1 MHEEIVDYETGMLL
15 KKCGFDEC
23 CNEFYYNDIQHNG
36 KSISFDE
43 QLDLVDEGRGN
54 EIVEIKG
61 GSIGSHWNRNSEDW
75 LQESCCSA
83 PSLTLVEK
91 SLREK
96 YKILIQIGHTIEG
109 DDIWYSYSVTSVYD
123 KCCTNINLRC
133 SKYEEAK
140 SNAIKFALNH
150 YILSN
155 AI

>member
-61 GSIGSHWNRNSEDW
+61 GSIGSNWNRNSEDW
-75 LQESCCSA
+75 LQEFCCSA

-91 SLREK
+91 
-96 YKILIQIGHTIEG
+96 
-109 DDIWYSYSVTSVYD
+109 
-123 KCCTNINLRC
+123 
-133 SKYEEAK
+133 
-140 SNAIKFALNH
+140 
-150 YILSN
+150 
-155 AI
+155 